1 MLASCFIC
9 FVEFIKLVS
18 VVEVFEVSRGWIGVL
33 VFLVF
38 EASRGWIG
46 VLVFRCSRCPE
57 LGLAFSFF
65 LAFVFG
71 VRGVRGG
78 GVHLSLSLVFEV
90 SRGWIGVLFFLE
102 ARRGLFRSSP
112 RLREG
117 RCAAGSFRGALSSRG
132 ALSFED
138 PDSIDAHLVRVSF
151 NLI

>member
-1 MLASCFIC
+1 MLASCLIC

-46 VLVFRCSRCPE
+46 VLVFFGVRVWCSRCP
-57 LGLAFSFF
+57 GWRCPSV
-65 LAFVFG
+65 FVFG
-71 VRGVRGG
+71 VRGVQKLDWG
-78 GVHLSLSLVFEV
+78 SL
-90 SRGWIGVLFFLE
+90 FLE
-102 ARRGLFRSSP
+102 AHRGLFRSSP

>member
-1 MLASCFIC
+1 MLASCLIC

-46 VLVFRCSRCPE
+46 VLVFFGVRVWCSRCP
-57 LGLAFSFF
+57 GWRCPSV
-65 LAFVFG
+65 FVFG
-71 VRGVRGG
+71 VRGVQRLDRG
-78 GVHLSLSLVFEV
+78 SL
-90 SRGWIGVLFFLE
+90 FLE
-102 ARRGLFRSSP
+102 AGRGLFRSSP